1 MSGIH
6 QTDALGL
13 VALTEQRI
21 TAALDSL
28 GLDEPEGAALELAK
42 ALSSVRAL
50 KGEIESEPGV
60 PGSPLTEDRLKLATT
75 AQMKFMRAICAHDM
89 LPMLFDNWLGELR
102 QLTSSCEVDG
112 PEVDGATETG
122 GAHG

>member
-1 MSGIH
+1 MSGVH
-6 QTDALGL
+6 QTDMLGL

-50 KGEIESEPGV
+50 KGEIENDSDKPDEPASPQTAGYAKAAASEHSAFHRAVAKAGL
-60 PGSPLTEDRLKLATT
+60 SHLFTRWLEAETRLATS
-75 AQMKFMRAICAHDM
+75 
-89 LPMLFDNWLGELR
+89 L
-102 QLTSSCEVDG
+102 EVADG
-112 PEVDGATETG
+112 
-122 GAHG
+122 